1 MVLARGAGGGCCAVA
16 ARSRPCAGC
25 GVVLTWQELGTMANG
40 AKWLAP
46 RRSRPCAG
54 YAEEDARG
62 RPRRCSHGGG
72 RRTTRGGRAEV
83 QAVRIRGR
91 YLYATGYGAKHS
103 TGHGIPRQPRK
114 MELGVRLRSCQPPPN
129 TSQPPPIA
137 ISFGA
142 WPRSSHL
149 AVVLRGRPCPRRP
162 RRARAPWV
170 AAPDSRPLE
179 TIRADRT
186 GQGTKLRGDKFFPVE
201 MTVRDCELDHYGVV
215 NNAVYADYIEKA
227 REELASSLGIS
238 RCSIASTGNA
248 MALSGLKLN
257 YFAPLKR
264 GARFVVMVRVVQIKG
279 ARMLVEHFIE
289 TLPERK
295 LVLEATAT
303 VVCLNK
309 DYRPTRVF
317 PEVASKVLRFFSP

>member
-1 MVLARGAGGGCCAVA
+1 
-16 ARSRPCAGC
+16 
-25 GVVLTWQELGTMANG
+25 
-40 AKWLAP
+40 
-46 RRSRPCAG
+46 
-54 YAEEDARG
+54 
-62 RPRRCSHGGG
+62 
-72 RRTTRGGRAEV
+72 
-83 QAVRIRGR
+83 
-91 YLYATGYGAKHS
+91 
-103 TGHGIPRQPRK
+103 

-129 TSQPPPIA
+129 TSQPPPTA
-137 ISFGA
+137 ISFGT

-149 AVVLRGRPCPRRP
+149 AVLRGRPCPRP
-162 RRARAPWV
+162 RRARAPQV

-179 TIRADRT
+179 TIRADSV
-186 GQGTKLRGDKFFPVE
+186 GQGTKLRGGKFFPVE

-227 REELASSLGIS
+227 REEVASSLGIS

-248 MALSGLKLN
+248 MAVSDLKLN
-257 YFAPLKR
+257 YLAPLKR
-264 GARFVVMVRVVQIKG
+264 GARFVVMVRVEIKG

-309 DYRPTRVF
+309 HYRPTRVF
-317 PEVASKVLRFFSP
+317 PEVASKVLRFFSS

>member
-1 MVLARGAGGGCCAVA
+1 
-16 ARSRPCAGC
+16 
-25 GVVLTWQELGTMANG
+25 
-40 AKWLAP
+40 
-46 RRSRPCAG
+46 
-54 YAEEDARG
+54 
-62 RPRRCSHGGG
+62 
-72 RRTTRGGRAEV
+72 
-83 QAVRIRGR
+83 
-91 YLYATGYGAKHS
+91 
-103 TGHGIPRQPRK
+103 

-129 TSQPPPIA
+129 TSQPPPPA

-142 WPRSSHL
+142 WP
-149 AVVLRGRPCPRRP
+149 CPRRP
-162 RRARAPWV
+162 RPRHAGAPRV
-170 AAPDSRPLE
+170 AAPDSRPGPVE
-179 TIRADRT
+179 TICADSV
-186 GQGTKLRGDKFFPVE
+186 GQGTKGDKFFTVE

-215 NNAVYADYIEKA
+215 NNAVYAAYIEKA
-227 REELASSLGIS
+227 REELACSLGIS

-248 MALSGLKLN
+248 MALSDLKLN

-279 ARMLVEHFIE
+279 ARMVVEHFIE

-317 PEVASKVLRFFSP
+317 PEVASKLRRFFSS